1 MEALEAFLRQGMG
14 RRQLTVL
21 DPPDQPPRTSPML
34 TTRFDTPV
42 GEMALSSMFTN
53 FGSPRDMSLA
63 SLRVNNLRAA
73 DAAT

>member
-1 MEALEAFLRQGMG
+1 
-14 RRQLTVL
+14 
-21 DPPDQPPRTSPML
+21 ML